1 MIRRGMILLALGC
14 GLGLLFAT
22 WLQPRAVQ
30 GGDAPRELLADP
42 APPTRQSLDLSKPFV
57 AATRK
62 VRPAVVQVLN
72 YAEDRRGKL
81 HQQGSGS
88 GFVFSKDGHILTN
101 RHVVLNASR
110 LAIKLHD
117 GTLLAQIEVL
127 GADPRSDIAVL
138 RYTGD
143 KTLPVAELGDS
154 DRVEVGEWAIAIG
167 APFEL
172 ASTVSA
178 GIVSAV
184 GRTGVLADRRTPDFT
199 QYSEAF
205 IQTDAA
211 LNPGNSG
218 GPLINLDGQVIGI
231 NTAIETGREGRSNIG
246 IGFAIP
252 VNLARTIAIALI
264 ERGVAKRGWMG
275 AMVGYGKPSV
285 LKEHFGVD
293 LPGALV
299 ITSVIPDSPAARAG
313 LQKHDVLAQVDGHSL
328 QDGKMLGAR
337 LSQAGP
343 GGTISIAYYRDGKKG
358 TVKLTLAEEPVDTYG
373 MQVKSLDAATA
384 RELGLPANLR
394 GAVVTKVDADSPA
407 TRHARARVYP
417 GDVIYRIDTRFGRF
431 TIRSDQDFER
441 VMLMQPAFIKIAVA
455 TKDGRREFF
464 LKRWE

>member
-1 MIRRGMILLALGC
+1 MIRRGLILLGLGC

-30 GGDAPRELLADP
+30 GGDAPAELLDDP
-42 APPTRQSLDLSKPFV
+42 APPTQRSVDLSRPFV
-57 AATRK
+57 EATRK
-62 VRPAVVQVLN
+62 VRPTVVQVLN
-72 YAEDRRGKL
+72 YIQDRRGDL
-81 HQQGSGS
+81 HQQSSGS
-88 GFVFSKDGHILTN
+88 GFIFSKDGHVLTN
-101 RHVVLNASR
+101 RHVILNASR

-117 GTLLAQIEVL
+117 GTVLAHMKVL

-138 RYTGD
+138 QYTGD
-143 KTLPVAELGDS
+143 KKLPIAELGDS

-172 ASTVSA
+172 TSTVSA
-178 GIVSAV
+178 GVVSAI
-184 GRTGVLADRRTPDFT
+184 GRTGVLADRRANDFT

-231 NTAIETGREGRSNIG
+231 NTAIETGREGRSNVG

-252 VNLARTIAIALI
+252 INLARTIAIALI

-275 AMVGYGKPSV
+275 AMVGYGNATV
-285 LKEHFGVD
+285 LKRDFNID

-299 ITSVIPDSPAARAG
+299 ITKVIPNSPAERAG
-313 LQKHDVLAQVDGHSL
+313 LKKDDVLAKVDGRSL

-343 GGTISIAYYRDGKKG
+343 EGTVEIEYYREGKKG
-358 TVKLTLAEEPVDTYG
+358 MAKLTLAEEPVDTYG
-373 MQVKSLDAATA
+373 MEVRSLDGAMAK
-384 RELGLPANLR
+384 ELGLPARLR
-394 GAVVTKVDADSPA
+394 GAVVTKVEADSPA
-407 TRHARARVYP
+407 TRHRQARVYP

-431 TIRSDQDFER
+431 PIQSKEDFER
-441 VMLMQPAFIKIAVA
+441 VMLMHPSFIKVAVA
-455 TKDGRREFF
+455 TRGGQREFF